1 VISKENDMNIG
12 ETIKIKRKELKLTQD
27 ELAEK
32 IHVSRQTISSWENS
46 KSLPDVT
53 SLILL
58 SDVYEIS
65 LDKLLKGDITMI
77 KKLEVKE
84 SKEKLSASFLVSVT
98 LNILLVGLM
107 IILRVTGYENS
118 YAFAWMSLIILI
130 NAIPVALELR
140 KHKEIAEKNKI

>member
-1 VISKENDMNIG
+1 MNIG
-12 ETIKIKRKELKLTQD
+12 EIIKIKRKNLKLTQD

-58 SDVYEIS
+58 SDVYDIS
-65 LDKLLKGDITMI
+65 LDELIKGDITMI

-84 SKEKLSASFLVSVT
+84 SKEKLSISFIISAV
-98 LNILLVGLM
+98 LNSLLVVLLGVLNS
-107 IILRVTGYENS
+107 TGYENN
-118 YAFAWMSLIILI
+118 YVYFLIATILLI
-130 NAIPVALELR
+130 NTIPIFFELSKYLEVS
-140 KHKEIAEKNKI
+140 KKNKK

>member
-1 VISKENDMNIG
+1 MNIA
-12 ETIKIKRKELKLTQD
+12 ETIKIKRKKLDLTQD
-27 ELAEK
+27 ELADI

-65 LDKLLKGDITMI
+65 LDELIKGDISMI

-84 SKEKLSASFLVSVT
+84 SKEKLSTSFIISAVLNSLLV
-98 LNILLVGLM
+98 ILLSVLNS
-107 IILRVTGYENS
+107 TG
-118 YAFAWMSLIILI
+118 
-130 NAIPVALELR
+130 
-140 KHKEIAEKNKI
+140 

>member
-1 VISKENDMNIG
+1 MNIG
-12 ETIKIKRKELKLTQD
+12 ETIKIKRKDLKLTQD

-65 LDKLLKGDITMI
+65 LDELIKGDITMI

-84 SKEKLSASFLVSVT
+84 SKEGLNSKFIINNVLNLLLLILMQLLKNIGYNSFVSFFITV
-98 LNILLVGLM
+98 
-107 IILRVTGYENS
+107 IILVNTVPVIVE
-118 YAFAWMSLIILI
+118 
-130 NAIPVALELR
+130 AI
-140 KHKEIAEKNKI
+140 KYKKISEKNKK

>member
-1 VISKENDMNIG
+1 MNIG
-12 ETIKIKRKELKLTQD
+12 EIIKIKRKHLNLTQD
-27 ELAEK
+27 ELADK

-65 LDKLLKGDITMI
+65 LDELIKGDITMI

-84 SKEKLSASFLVSVT
+84 SKEKLSTSFFVST
-98 LNILLVGLM
+98 LLNILLIIVMMGLNSTGYKNSYIYFFIS
-107 IILRVTGYENS
+107 IIL
-118 YAFAWMSLIILI
+118 LI
-130 NAIPVALELR
+130 NTVPVWLELA
-140 KHKEIAEKNKI
+140 KHKNVTKKNKN

>member
-1 VISKENDMNIG
+1 M
-12 ETIKIKRKELKLTQD
+12 KLTQD

-65 LDKLLKGDITMI
+65 LDELIKGDITMI

-84 SKEKLSASFLVSVT
+84 SKEGLNSKFIIKQCIKSIITYTDQLLKNIGYNSFVSFFITV
-98 LNILLVGLM
+98 
-107 IILRVTGYENS
+107 IILVNTSTS
-118 YAFAWMSLIILI
+118 YS
-130 NAIPVALELR
+130 
-140 KHKEIAEKNKI
+140 

>member
-1 VISKENDMNIG
+1 MSKENEMNIG
-12 ETIKIKRKELKLTQD
+12 ETIKFKRNNLNLTQD

-58 SDVYEIS
+58 SDVYQIS
-65 LDKLLKGDITMI
+65 LDELIKGDITMI

-84 SKEKLSASFLVSVT
+84 SKEELSSKFIINNV
-98 LNILLVGLM
+98 LNALL
-107 IILRVTGYENS
+107 IILMSVLNKTGYENS
-118 YAFAWMSLIILI
+118 YVSFFIVVIILI
-130 NAIPVALELR
+130 NSVPITYEFAKYKKVST
-140 KHKEIAEKNKI
+140 KNQN

>member
-1 VISKENDMNIG
+1 MSKENDMNIG
-12 ETIKIKRKELKLTQD
+12 EIIKIKRKNMKLTQD

-65 LDKLLKGDITMI
+65 LDELIKGDITMI

-118 YAFAWMSLIILI
+118 YAFALMSLILLI
-130 NAIPVALELR
+130 NTVPVALERR